1 MMNKIKRIGF
11 HVLFSVQIIIVCYF
25 DVALSAYTTTTT
37 GQDIDGRIVTVY
49 IDTKRLEDKIK
60 VICSKHDEKN
70 VLK

>member
-1 MMNKIKRIGF
+1 MNKIKRIGF

-25 DVALSAYTTTTT
+25 DVALSAYTTTT
-37 GQDIDGRIVTVY
+37 GQDIDGRIVTVC
-49 IDTKRLEDKIK
+49 IDTKRLEDKIN